1 MKCKILWIMAALVLM
16 GAATACEELFPSKVL
31 KLDTLAG
38 GEYVVEDGAG
48 WTAAK
53 MLNLLGPL

>member
-16 GAATACEELFPSKVL
+16 GA
-31 KLDTLAG
+31 
-38 GEYVVEDGAG
+38 G

-53 MLNLLGPL
+53 MLNLLGPGWSVKDNDGIKVV